1 MEQLEFIT
9 GNKTYSSWSLR
20 PWLALRQTGA
30 PFSEIVV
37 SLYVPGYKQ
46 ALLQHSPTGKVPVLK
61 HGTRVI
67 WDSLAI
73 CEYLAEQFPQ
83 AGLWPQDPEAR
94 ALARAVSAEMHS
106 GFPVVRQLMPFNCRA
121 AHRQLPAATPEL
133 QTEIGRLQDIWRTA
147 RSRFGAEG
155 PWLFGRFSIADAMFI
170 PVALRFVTYGIGLDQ
185 TSQAYVDTV
194 LAHPPVQEWIAAA
207 RRETDVIESS
217 EIGQVAG

>member
-30 PFSEIVV
+30 AFSEVV
-37 SLYVPGYKQ
+37 VPLYVAGYKQ
-46 ALLQHSPTGKVPVLK
+46 ALLRHSPAGKVPVLK
-61 HGTRVI
+61 HGARVI

-73 CEYLAEQFPQ
+73 CEYLAEQFPH

-106 GFPVVRQLMPFNCRA
+106 GFPVIRQLMPFNCRA
-121 AHRQLPAATPEL
+121 VHRQLPSITPEL
-133 QTEIGRLQDIWRTA
+133 QGEIGRIQDIWRGTRA
-147 RSRFGAEG
+147 RFGQQG
-155 PWLFGRFSIADAMFI
+155 PWLFGRFSIADAMFV
-170 PVALRFVTYGIGLDQ
+170 PVALRFVTYDTQLDK
-185 TSQAYVDTV
+185 SSEAYLAAV

-207 RRETDVIESS
+207 RLERDVIESS